1 MLFQTGFFLCLVSA
15 LILCN
20 FSVFAAEI
28 KVDMTNTLDE
38 SVSIIWY
45 AGMKY
50 AFIMDIAPGET
61 KFMNTYY
68 GHSFYCVRTDDPDEK
83 RFFDFEIEDH
93 QDHIYIADDS
103 MFSVDFGAAPPRR
116 RDVAV
121 GADGE
126 IIDDD
131 YDEGATDTEE
141 WSGSDRSAEPSG
153 ILHPRVKSLNRRS
166 TSVGAKFK
174 SLYHKPLQIWY
185 EDGRDGIDQGL
196 LGPGKETTTNTYEGH
211 VFYFTEKPMWGKK
224 KGKEVARFT
233 ITTDPLYLIE
243 GPESEREAIRKALP
257 PGVAK
262 LAEEERKFNE
272 EYKQRTGID
281 WRHYYGPNG
290 PRAPPVLHMH
300 AADFIGQT
308 HTVTSSE
315 GHWSC
320 NITGRTDCQST
331 KPVEM
336 TLEVVS
342 QAPRA
347 FVIEHF
353 LSDFEVDEIVK
364 YAEPRI
370 RASTVGNDDGGGV
383 RSSDTRTSHNTWIKR
398 QSSPIFETLF
408 KRAAHLLKIDEALLH
423 PEKNA
428 EELQVVHYDVGQKY
442 DAHHDWGVSG
452 FPESRYI
459 TLLLYLNDPLHEN
472 AGGETSFPKGNN
484 GLGMKVLP
492 KKGSALLFYSLLEDG
507 NGDDLSLHAAMPVHQ
522 GEKWLANFWVWDPKR
537 K

>member
-1 MLFQTGFFLCLVSA
+1 
-15 LILCN
+15 
-20 FSVFAAEI
+20 
-28 KVDMTNTLDE
+28 MTNTLDE

-50 AFIMDIAPGET
+50 AFIMDIPAGET
-61 KFMNTYY
+61 KFMNTFY
-68 GHSFYCVRTDDPDEK
+68 GHSFYCVKTDDEDEN

-103 MFSVDFGAAPPRR
+103 MFSIDHDGPSHSRRTVDLS
-116 RDVAV
+116 
-121 GADGE
+121 ADGE
-126 IIDDD
+126 MLDSTDG
-131 YDEGATDTEE
+131 EDTEE
-141 WSGSDRSAEPSG
+141 WEDTAANRARSADPPA
-153 ILHPRVKSLNRRS
+153 ILHPRVRSLNKRS

-174 SLYHKPLQIWY
+174 SLYHKPLNIWY
-185 EDGRDGIDQGL
+185 EDGRGGIEQGL

-211 VFYFTEKPMWGKK
+211 VFYFTENALFGGK

-233 ITTDPLYLIE
+233 ISQKPLYIVE
-243 GPESEREAIRKALP
+243 GPPEDREKIRQALP

-262 LAEEERKFNE
+262 LADKEKKFNE
-272 EYKQRTGID
+272 QYKKNTGID
-281 WRHYYGPNG
+281 WKHYYGPNG
-290 PRAPPVLHMH
+290 PRAPPVLYMH
-300 AADFIGQT
+300 AADYIGQT

-315 GHWSC
+315 GYWTC
-320 NITGRTDCQST
+320 NITGDTSCQST
-331 KPVEM
+331 TPTELR
-336 TLEVVS
+336 LEVVS

-347 FVIEHF
+347 FVIEDF
-353 LSDFEVDEIVK
+353 LSEFEADEIVK
-364 YAEPRI
+364 FAEPRI

-383 RSSDTRTSHNTWIKR
+383 RASETRTSHNTWIKR

-408 KRAAHLLKIDEALLH
+408 KRAGHLLKVDEKLLH
-423 PEKNA
+423 PHANA
-428 EELQVVHYDVGQKY
+428 EELQVVHYDVAQKY
-442 DAHHDWGVSG
+442 DAHHDWGVNG
-452 FPESRYI
+452 YPESRYI
-459 TLLLYLNDPLHEN
+459 TLLLYLNDPLHEH